1 MSSFTSCGLNGGPL
15 SGTGRYEARIAC
27 NLGFREPS
35 FSYLAAHEPDT
46 LHPCFTQSG
55 EDREDD
61 PDQYIANMSRGAW
74 CGFKYFAFDGQTRI
88 RVTTRGNARG
98 ELTVSTGRGE
108 RPFASVPIT
117 PSRDWAEAAA
127 SFPALRGTLPLFFT
141 YDGEGTLDFRD
152 FETE

>member
-1 MSSFTSCGLNGGPL
+1 
-15 SGTGRYEARIAC
+15 
-27 NLGFREPS
+27 
-35 FSYLAAHEPDT
+35 
-46 LHPCFTQSG
+46 
-55 EDREDD
+55 
-61 PDQYIANMSRGAW
+61 MSRGAW

-117 PSRDWAEAAA
+117 PSRDGAEAAA
-127 SFPALRGTLPLFFT
+127 SLPALRGTLPLFFT